1 MELLRLDGFMVPGL
15 LFAECC
21 IYVLKWSDTPTPH
34 KEITQVWIVGH
45 DGKKT
50 CYIAPGEAE
59 GFFRKYHS
67 FDEVVPAHIDISEHG
82 QEMDVRV
89 LAKGTIILTLAL
101 SVKKSLRWGAMNF
114 LLRHSNPER
123 FGKQGRTETGRFY
136 HTVPKKIVPV
146 SVTRA
151 ELNGNR
157 LKTISQTQQVAIG
170 DGTPSK
176 VPLIVYCSHFLDE

>member
-1 MELLRLDGFMVPGL
+1 MIPGL
-15 LFAECC
+15 NFDQCC

-34 KEITQVWIVGH
+34 KEIAQVWIVGH

-50 CYIAPGEAE
+50 CYITPGEAE

-67 FDEVVPAHIDISEHG
+67 FDEVLPAQVDISERDG
-82 QEMDVRV
+82 GMGVRV
-89 LAKGTIILTLAL
+89 LANGKNVLTLT
-101 SVKKSLRWGAMNF
+101 VKFRTSLKWKAMNF

-123 FGKQGRTETGRFY
+123 FGKKGRTETGRFY

-146 SVTRA
+146 SVEKA

-157 LKTISQTQQVAIG
+157 MMVTSKTQQQVAIG
-170 DGTPSK
+170 EGTPSK
-176 VPLIVYCSHFLDE
+176 TPLVVYCSHLLDE